1 MENLDF
7 DLIRP
12 YNDQE
17 VIEAIPRIIKDP
29 TFHSMMD
36 FLFNSEEKEE
46 IIAKTLESKSIND
59 FQMSLSLKAVV
70 RILDMTTDGVSHSG
84 FENLKNDTGYTFL
97 ANHRDIVLDSSIL
110 GLINNQ
116 QGNMTPQSTW
126 GNNLMVSPL
135 IVDLGKSNQ
144 MITVY
149 REGSPK
155 ELLHNSTRLSAFIRH
170 SIIQKN
176 QSIWIAHRKGRAKN
190 GCDYTDVSILK
201 MLSLYGNQNIKDK
214 IISLNI
220 TPAAISYEWEPC
232 DSMKTREIFL
242 SKDANYKK
250 ADDEDFN
257 SIIGGLTEYKG
268 KVNLAMG
275 SSINNEIKDIDLSH
289 RTNNEFLEIVSELID
304 KQIFQNYKL
313 WPSNYLAFDLL
324 NNSDTYSEHYANN
337 TKIMLEKRLEKT
349 FIRIG
354 EKTDEIKNIFLSIY
368 ANPVINKNKI
378 NKSK

>member
-29 TFHSMMD
+29 KFHLMMD
-36 FLFNSEEKEE
+36 FLFKSEEKKD
-46 IIAKTLESKSIND
+46 IVANILESKNSND
-59 FQMSLSLKAVV
+59 FQMSLTIKAVK
-70 RILDMTTDGVSHSG
+70 RILKMTTDGISDSG
-84 FENLKNDTGYTFL
+84 FENLDHNKGYTFL

-110 GLINNQ
+110 GLINHQ
-116 QGNMTPQSTW
+116 YGNTTPQTTW

-155 ELLHNSTRLSAFIRH
+155 ELLHNSIRLSAFIRH
-170 SIIQKN
+170 SIIQN
-176 QSIWIAHRKGRAKN
+176 SQSIWIAHRKGRAKD
-190 GCDYTDVSILK
+190 GCDCTDVSILK
-201 MLSLYGNQNIKDK
+201 MLSLYGKENIKDK
-214 IISLNI
+214 LTSLNI

-232 DSMKTREIFL
+232 DSMKTRELFL

-257 SIIGGLTEYKG
+257 SIIGGLTGQKG
-268 KVNLAMG
+268 KVNITMG
-275 SSINNEIKDIDLSH
+275 NPINNDIKDIDLSH
-289 RTNNEFLEIVSELID
+289 FTNNEFLEVVSKLID
-304 KQIFQNYKL
+304 KQIFLNYHL
-313 WPSNYLAFDLL
+313 WPSNYLAFDLI
-324 NNSDTYSEHYANN
+324 NNSNTYSKHYTND
-337 TKIMLEKRLEKT
+337 TKIILEKRLEET
-349 FIRIG
+349 YNCIG
-354 EKTDEIKNIFLSIY
+354 KKNDEIKDIFLRIY

-378 NKSK
+378 EQI